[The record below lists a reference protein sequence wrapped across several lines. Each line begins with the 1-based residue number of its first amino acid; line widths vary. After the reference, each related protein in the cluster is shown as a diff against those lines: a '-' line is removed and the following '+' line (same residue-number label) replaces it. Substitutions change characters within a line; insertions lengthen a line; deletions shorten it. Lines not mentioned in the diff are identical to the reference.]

1 MQKFS
6 RANLATI
13 LCSSCAVAPQTGS
26 AGASSRTTSEH
37 PRAVVID
44 YHEEGDL
51 SLLLFQIPATGDYGI
66 AYRNDA
72 APTMLVASGFVP
84 QQIVAVVQNQAGTLA
99 VLQGHTPGCP
109 LSYVITVSRGFDS
122 IALPFGTCDVP
133 LRFLGDQH
141 RLFGLDR
148 TKPVPN
154 AWWYQDGVVYGPVS
168 QGTWSD
174 YPPGAVSR
182 GPYPPGFS
190 PQEADLP
197 LARRDGPDLT
207 PQAPKLAL
215 QNAQIPDSVAAMLK
229 NKDKD
234 LAQRAFVTFAWDC
247 FKLAFLGE
255 ATIDVVIL
263 QWGKDMA
270 WPAAEDVA
278 THVVCGNPSFDAY
291 VKTTI
296 VAFALPAVHRHLG
309 CPLSG

>member
-1 MQKFS
+1 MFKLRR
-6 RANLATI
+6 RASNRFCWSI
-13 LCSSCAVAPQTGS
+13 QPDN
-26 AGASSRTTSEH
+26 SEH

-51 SLLLFQIPATGDYGI
+51 SLLLFPIPATGDYGI

-122 IALPFGTCDVP
+122 IALPFGSCDVP

-141 RLFGLDR
+141 RLFGLDH
-148 TKPVPN
+148 TQPVPN

-197 LARRDGPDLT
+197 TRASGRPRPDT
-207 PQAPKLAL
+207 AGSQT
-215 QNAQIPDSVAAMLK
+215 
-229 NKDKD
+229 
-234 LAQRAFVTFAWDC
+234 R
-247 FKLAFLGE
+247 
-255 ATIDVVIL
+255 
-263 QWGKDMA
+263 
-270 WPAAEDVA
+270 AAECPDPQF
-278 THVVCGNPSFDAY
+278 GGRDAEE
-291 VKTTI
+291 
-296 VAFALPAVHRHLG
+296 
-309 CPLSG
+309 